1 MNEQQLNNLFVMLA
15 KQLGTTVEQLWAV
28 MVLQARI
35 EIIIVV
41 FWVLTAV
48 GMIYVSLKYAF
59 PYIGNNVNNSDLPAS
74 KCLMCITW
82 GIFILMAGITF
93 GKAFDKMITLPTLML
108 NPEYWALTQIIKTI
122 GELK

>member
-1 MNEQQLNNLFVMLA
+1 MNEQQLNDLFVMLA

-59 PYIGNNVNNSDLPAS
+59 PYIGNNVNNSNLPPS
-74 KCLMCITW
+74 KCLMCIAW
-82 GIFILMAGITF
+82 GIFILMASITF